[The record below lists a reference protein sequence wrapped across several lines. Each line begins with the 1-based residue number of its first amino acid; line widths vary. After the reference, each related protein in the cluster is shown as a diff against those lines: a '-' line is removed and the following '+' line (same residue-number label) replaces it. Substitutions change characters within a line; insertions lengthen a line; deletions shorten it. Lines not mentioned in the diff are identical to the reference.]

1 MASPHPYLETT
12 KPIAFAHR
20 GGTSAAPENSMR
32 AFQHAVDLGYRYLE
46 TDVHATSDGHVVAFH
61 DNDLH
66 RTCGSSLK
74 IAEATIDEL
83 STARI
88 DGTDPIPMLIEIL
101 DAWPEVNLNID
112 CKSDAVVAPL
122 IKQLRS
128 SKCLDRV
135 CIGSFSDKRLAH
147 IREEFGASVCTSMG
161 PREVATLVLSTHARV
176 PIRPTKHA
184 LIAQVPVQQGPIPV
198 VTKRTVQRAHDLGLF
213 VHVWTIDDPQEI
225 GRLLD
230 LGADGIMSDDTIA
243 LRDVF
248 SARDIW

>member
-1 MASPHPYLETT
+1 MASPHPYLETAN
-12 KPIAFAHR
+12 PIAFAHR

-61 DNDLH
+61 DNDLQ

-74 IAEATIDEL
+74 IADATIDEL

-122 IKQLRS
+122 IQQLRT

-135 CIGSFSDKRLAH
+135 CIDSFSDQRLAR
-147 IREEFGASVCTSMG
+147 IREEFGYSVCTSMG
-161 PREVATLVLSTHARV
+161 PREVAALVLSTHARI
-176 PIRPTKHA
+176 PLRPTKHA
-184 LIAQVPVQQGPIPV
+184 LVAQVPVRQGPIPV

-230 LGADGIMSDDTIA
+230 LGADGIMSDDPVA

-248 SARDIW
+248 SARGIW

>member
-1 MASPHPYLETT
+1 MASPHPYLETS

-46 TDVHATSDGHVVAFH
+46 TDVHATSDGHVIAFH
-61 DNDLH
+61 DNDLQ

-74 IAEATIDEL
+74 IADATIDEL

-122 IKQLRS
+122 IQQLRT

-135 CIGSFSDKRLAH
+135 CIGSFSDQRLTR
-147 IREEFGASVCTSMG
+147 IREEFGSSVCTSMG
-161 PREVATLVLSTHARV
+161 PREVAGLVLGTHARI
-176 PIRPTKHA
+176 PLRPTKHA
-184 LIAQVPVQQGPIPV
+184 LVAQVPVRQGPIPV

-248 SARDIW
+248 SARGIW

>member
-1 MASPHPYLETT
+1 MASPHPYLETS

-61 DNDLH
+61 DNDLQ

-74 IAEATIDEL
+74 IADATIDEL

-122 IKQLRS
+122 IQQLRS

-135 CIGSFSDKRLAH
+135 CVGSFSDKRLAH

-161 PREVATLVLSTHARV
+161 PREVATLVMSTHARV

-184 LIAQVPVQQGPIPV
+184 LVAQVPVQQGPIPV
-198 VTKRTVQRAHDLGLF
+198 VTKRTVQRAHDLDLF

-248 SARDIW
+248 SARGIW